1 MERIRTKEQF
11 IEKANQIYQNKYDYS
26 LTEYV
31 KSSEKVK
38 IICPEHGVF
47 EKTPNKHLAGQGC
60 PICGRNRTKTGVD
73 EFIERAR
80 KIHGDRYDYSKV
92 IYNRKDQPIEI
103 ICPEHGSF
111 FQTPHEHT
119 ILKHNCPKCGYA
131 AAGRKRT
138 GDKNVA
144 HRNDVKKAKAETNLR
159 KYGTKTWAESDEG
172 REKLRDIITNEKLD
186 IMKQTCQERYG
197 TDFWTQ
203 CDDGKEKLHEIM
215 SSDEMQQKI
224 KDGYD
229 QKYGMHYMQTK
240 EGRERAKEYI
250 DDARREKIQGI
261 MLQRYGATN
270 AFASKKLYKKIRE
283 ASRLALIKKYGVPYP
298 VLSDEKRKLAN
309 EKAWRTKRI
318 NCTFNTSQPEK
329 TLYKLLCDCF
339 GEDHVKRQHKEAR
352 YPFHCDFY
360 IDSEDLFIELNAHW
374 SHGGHW
380 FDQNNYDDLIKLNK
394 WREKSRIKG
403 SKYYHQAINVWTER
417 DLMKKRCAEN
427 SHLNYV
433 VFWKQDLSDARQ
445 YLSQYVAH
453 SEAIK

>member
-1 MERIRTKEQF
+1 MERIKTKEQF
-11 IEKANQIYQNKYDYS
+11 IEKANQIHQNKYDYS

-31 KSSEKVK
+31 KSSEKAK

-60 PICGRNRTKTGVD
+60 PICGRNRTKTGAD

-92 IYNRKDQPIEI
+92 IYNRKDQPVEI

-119 ILKHNCPKCGYA
+119 ILKHNCPKCGHA

-144 HRNDVKKAKAETNLR
+144 HRDDVKKAKSETNLR

-203 CDDGKEKLHEIM
+203 CDEGKEKLHEIM
-215 SSDEMQQKI
+215 SSDEMQQKV
-224 KDGYD
+224 KDGYN

-240 EGRERAKEYI
+240 EGR
-250 DDARREKIQGI
+250 
-261 MLQRYGATN
+261 
-270 AFASKKLYKKIRE
+270 KKIR
-283 ASRLALIKKYGVPYP
+283 AAIPLLKKGMIKKYGVPYP
-298 VLSDEKRKLAN
+298 IFSDEERKSAN

-318 NCTFNTSQPEK
+318 NGTFNTSQPEE
-329 TLYKLLCDCF
+329 TLYKLLCDYF
-339 GEDHVKRQHKEAR
+339 GEDHVERQHKEAR

-374 SHGGHW
+374 SHGRHW
-380 FDQNNYDDLIKLNK
+380 FDQNNYDDLTKLNK
-394 WREKSRIKG
+394 WREKSRNKG
-403 SKYYHQAINVWTER
+403 SKYYHQAIHIWTER

-445 YLSQYVAH
+445 YLSQYGR
-453 SEAIK
+453 SQ